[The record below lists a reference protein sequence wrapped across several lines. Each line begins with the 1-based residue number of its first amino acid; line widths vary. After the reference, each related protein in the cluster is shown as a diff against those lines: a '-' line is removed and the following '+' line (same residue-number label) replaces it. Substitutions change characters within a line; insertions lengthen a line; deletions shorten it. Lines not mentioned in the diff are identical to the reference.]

1 MAVNPIDIAVLIVH
15 LSVMLGFGLYF
26 YFKVQHFDE
35 YYDGGRVWG
44 AWLVSLAVA
53 AANIGAANTIGAV
66 TLAYTE
72 GPSAFWYVTLQ
83 ALAFIPFAYLAVP
96 KIYPR
101 QETTLAEFLET
112 RYQPWMRP
120 VSAAALGTAT
130 MAILPAQIVGGA
142 SVIVSLIGIDYT
154 TAFVS
159 VGAALI
165 VYTALGGLPSV
176 TYNDT
181 YQWAVIVLGF
191 VVCVPLIVVNGG
203 GLGAMLGSLPE
214 SHRSW
219 WFGASGGWSVF
230 TIAAWSI
237 TVLIARFGSQEWYQ
251 RTRAA
256 RSADAARR
264 GFIIGG
270 LMAAPFG
277 ILTMLIGIAAFS
289 QFPDLANPNE
299 AFSRTMMDSMPAGL
313 RALTMSAILA
323 AVVSSGESSV
333 NAATGLL
340 VNDVLKPLVLPGRSD
355 RFYLRLSQVACVV
368 LGLAALALAL
378 QAPGII
384 QYIRLGFLMRTP
396 VALAVLVGL
405 YWRGAN
411 ATGAAAGIVVGTTAV
426 LAWQTFGDPDRIDP
440 FWIATPATLIAL
452 AVGSRAARRR
462 PAPSANP
469 VSSEARWLDVAE

>member
-1 MAVNPIDIAVLIVH
+1 
-15 LSVMLGFGLYF
+15 MLGFGLYF
-26 YFKVQHFDE
+26 YFRVQGFDE
-35 YYDGGRVWG
+35 DYDGGRVWG

-53 AANIGAANTIGAV
+53 SANIGAANTIGSV

-96 KIYPR
+96 KIYPL
-101 QETTLAEFLET
+101 QETTLAEFLEH
-112 RYQPWMRP
+112 RYRPWLRP
-120 VSAAALGTAT
+120 VSAGALGLAT

-154 TAFVS
+154 TAFFS

-165 VYTALGGLPSV
+165 LYTALGGLPSV

-191 VVCVPLIVVNGG
+191 AVGVPLIVSNGG
-203 GLGAMLGSLPE
+203 GIERMLGSLPE

-219 WFGASGGWSVF
+219 WFGGSGGWSVF

-264 GFIIGG
+264 GFIAGG

-277 ILTMLIGIAAFS
+277 VLTMLIGVAALELY
-289 QFPDLANPNE
+289 PNLANPNE
-299 AFSRTMMDSMPAGL
+299 AFSRTMMEAIPTGF
-313 RALTMSAILA
+313 RALMMSAVLA

-333 NAATGLL
+333 NAATALV
-340 VNDVLKPLVLPGRSD
+340 VNDLLKPVLAARALGPLLPPPVAGWLRRPRRVGADAGGGVARDHRVHPPRVPHPDPGGDHRHRRLVLARRHRHRRRRRHRRRHLRRAGVADVRRCACRRSVLDCHAGDAGGAGD
-355 RFYLRLSQVACVV
+355 RVAVRPPRA
-368 LGLAALALAL
+368 GA
-378 QAPGII
+378 APG
-384 QYIRLGFLMRTP
+384 
-396 VALAVLVGL
+396 VA
-405 YWRGAN
+405 
-411 ATGAAAGIVVGTTAV
+411 
-426 LAWQTFGDPDRIDP
+426 
-440 FWIATPATLIAL
+440 
-452 AVGSRAARRR
+452 S
-462 PAPSANP
+462 
-469 VSSEARWLDVAE
+469 